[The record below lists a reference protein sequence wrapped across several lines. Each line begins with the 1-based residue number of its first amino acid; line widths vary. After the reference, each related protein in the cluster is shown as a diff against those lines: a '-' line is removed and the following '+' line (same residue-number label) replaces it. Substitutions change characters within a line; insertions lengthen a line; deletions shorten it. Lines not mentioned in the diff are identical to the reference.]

1 MTLGFQRSVNLQQAA
16 AVAGDFASANPRAS
30 VVSHEGTLVA
40 GASGVTVA
48 RFAWA
53 TSAGLVS
60 NTVVSS
66 GNTLSNKP
74 TGFVH
79 RRQGAALIT
88 AYLGEISNLV
98 PQGFEVTLMAT
109 GDYWVPP
116 LVNTALVGQKVFA
129 NLGDGTIQC
138 ATAGSTIAGFSGTAT
153 FATNVMTVATVVSGT
168 VNVGDVVT
176 SAGVATG
183 TYVTAQLTGTTGGV
197 GTYSLS
203 TTPGTITPAQAVTTT
218 HYVETD
224 FTVTGYPVGGTGAV
238 GELVVM
244 SRVQ

>member
-1 MTLGFQRSVNLQQAA
+1 MALGFQQSVNLQQAA

-40 GASGVTVA
+40 GANGVTVA

-74 TGFVH
+74 AGFVH

-88 AYLGEISNLV
+88 TYLGEISNLV
-98 PQGFEVTLMAT
+98 PQGFEVTLMET

-116 LVNTALVGQKVFA
+116 LVNTALIGQKVFA
-129 NLGDGTIQC
+129 NLGDGTIRT
-138 ATAGSTIAGFSGTAT
+138 ATAGSTIANFSGTAS
-153 FATNVMTVATVVSGT
+153 FATSVMTVTVASSGT
-168 VNVGDVVT
+168 LKVGDVIT
-176 SAGVATG
+176 SAGVAAGTYITSFGTGTGGTG
-183 TYVTAQLTGTTGGV
+183 TYN
-197 GTYSLS
+197 LS
-203 TTPGTITPAQAVTTT
+203 TTPGTITAQAVTSTS
-218 HYVETD
+218 YVETD
-224 FTVTGYPVGGTGAV
+224 YFVTGYPINGTGAV